1 MRVKCSFLKSSVFI
15 LLETYVWKDFLELY
29 IKLLIWYKNIS
40 MCTYKYKQVFVFV
53 NIYSNLYKTLRI
65 PSYENINKMFNK
77 TLKMKERVH

>member
-1 MRVKCSFLKSSVFI
+1 
-15 LLETYVWKDFLELY
+15 
-29 IKLLIWYKNIS
+29 